1 MGSFIMGKS
10 FIILYGWKEPWGKL
24 QKVLLEEDDGSE
36 KLLPNKYDIP
46 EIDEKE
52 GEIIFD
58 IDRLGL
64 EWDCFGVILR
74 NDPLHETTTP
84 IIDIKEN
91 IISRKN
97 LDDLDKRL
105 IEYLRNKPDLLEV
118 LSGEPKLYIWKNP

>member
-1 MGSFIMGKS
+1 MEKS

-24 QKVLLEEDDGSE
+24 QKVLLKEDEEGIIE

-46 EIDEKE
+46 EIDEG
-52 GEIIFD
+52 GEIVFD

-74 NDPLHETTTP
+74 NDPIHESTIPT
-84 IIDIKEN
+84 IDSKEN
-91 IISRKN
+91 IISRKT

-105 IEYLRNKPDLLEV
+105 IEYLRDKPDLLEA

>member
-1 MGSFIMGKS
+1 MEKS

-36 KLLPNKYDIP
+36 KLLPNKYNIP

-64 EWDCFGVILR
+64 EWDYFGIILR
-74 NDPLHETTTP
+74 NDPLHETTIP
-84 IIDIKEN
+84 MVDYQEN
-91 IISRKN
+91 IISRKTF
-97 LDDLDKRL
+97 DELDKRL
-105 IEYLRNKPDLLEV
+105 IEYLRDKPDLLEV
-118 LSGEPKLYIWKNP
+118 LSGEPKLYIWKNL